1 VVALAEK
8 RIGQEL
14 KRGRAEGS
22 ILKAN
27 EHRRWKSAGSDG
39 HRHPASIAELGLKK
53 HHNRDFQQTA
63 AVPAEVIH
71 QAVEATNAE
80 GGPVTKAEIRR
91 AGDAEGSVSYLHA
104 TCIGPARCW
113 AE

>member
-39 HRHPASIAELGLKK
+39 HRHPASIVELGLKK
-53 HHNRDFQQTA
+53 HHNRDFTDMA
-63 AVPAEVIH
+63 PVPAEIIH
-71 QAVEATNAE
+71 QTVEAANAE
-80 GGPVTKAEIRR
+80 SRPVTKAEIRR
-91 AGDAEGSVSYLHA
+91 VGGGTRRAS
-104 TCIGPARCW
+104 
-113 AE
+113 